1 MSTLRFIFIIFSL
14 TAALLF
20 SVHLRKATSSSFY
33 KFRVAHIKQA
43 RLKQDLWQKQLRL
56 ENLINP
62 AALSERLEE
71 L

>member
-1 MSTLRFIFIIFSL
+1 MSIPRFIFIVFSL

-20 SVHLRKATSSSFY
+20 SVYLRRATSCSFY
-33 KFRVAHIKQA
+33 KFRVTHIKQA

-56 ENLINP
+56 ENILNP
-62 AALSERLEE
+62 AALSKRLED